1 MLQLSAR
8 RPFRRPSLRSSTAV
22 PRSPRTVL
30 ATAGVVVTL
39 GLVLTGCSGEKEA
52 APESSPTPIASLNKS
67 VTQLPRI
74 EFCPLVPDSAV
85 SDALGGKPDSDAAY
99 GNGDQEELPD
109 IGKDVV
115 HEIGCSWTGQDG
127 ATARAWVFARPISPT
142 FAREVIA
149 SGAKMK
155 GCRTVPG
162 PAYGKP
168 AATQLC
174 RLSDG
179 EQRLRHAGL
188 FGRTWL
194 TCELAATDV
203 ETAELRTRA
212 DQWCVEVANALNT
225 A

>member
-1 MLQLSAR
+1 VV
-8 RPFRRPSLRSSTAV
+8 RPAAAV
-22 PRSPRTVL
+22 
-30 ATAGVVVTL
+30 AVTL
-39 GLVLTGCSGEKEA
+39 GLLLSGCTDEKKA
-52 APESSPTPIASLNKS
+52 APEPSPTPIARLNKS

-99 GNGDQEELPD
+99 TNGDQEELPG

-115 HEIGCSWTGQDG
+115 HEMGCSWTGRDG
-127 ATARAWVFARPISPT
+127 VKASAWVFARPISPA
-142 FAREVIA
+142 FARKVIA
-149 SGAKMK
+149 SFARTK
-155 GCRTVPG
+155 GCRTEAG

-168 AATQLC
+168 ASTQLC
-174 RLSDG
+174 RFSEG

-188 FGRTWL
+188 FGQTWL
-194 TCELAATDV
+194 TCELASTGV
-203 ETAELRTRA
+203 EAEELRTRT